1 MLLWWERELDGLSDD
16 KKTHYIKTLL
26 LKPVDALLKQ
36 TIKTHALTP
45 EQKHSLY
52 EQRKQLK

>member
-1 MLLWWERELDGLSDD
+1 MWWERELDGLSDD